1 MWTDFHNVF
10 TVKSRKYLWMKLE
23 LKLSPLLK
31 AVTLRNFSG
40 QLYSFT
46 AQSIQSDAKT
56 YIYSKCTEGC

>member
-1 MWTDFHNVF
+1 
-10 TVKSRKYLWMKLE
+10 MKLE